1 MRNPMTLIGYLL
13 GAAMVIVGILVLLG
27 VLKLRAGDNSA
38 FGTLFGLVLLL
49 FGVYRIAVTQAKQR
63 RELRE
68 RGRRN

>member
-13 GAAMVIVGILVLLG
+13 GTAMVIVGLLVLLG

-68 RGRRN
+68 RGRSN